1 MSPNTILWS
10 YIVLLVAGG
19 MMGLLKAGSKASLF
33 ISLLFA
39 AVLSLCAM
47 NIIRGRYA
55 VDFILLAL
63 MFVFGIRFAKSL
75 GKQEGI
81 GKIRGLKK
89 DVARMKTI
97 ARERQLA
104 QQKAGK

>member
-63 MFVFGIRFAKSL
+63 MFVFGIRFAKSR
-75 GKQEGI
+75 KFMPM
-81 GKIRGLKK
+81 GLMAIATILALA
-89 DVARMKTI
+89 ARHW
-97 ARERQLA
+97 A
-104 QQKAGK
+104 

>member
-47 NIIRGRYA
+47 NIIRWRYA
-55 VDFILLAL
+55 VDFIFLTLL
-63 MFVFGIRFAKSL
+63 FVFGMRFAKSR
-75 GKQEGI
+75 KFMPM
-81 GKIRGLKK
+81 GLMAIATILALA
-89 DVARMKTI
+89 ARHW
-97 ARERQLA
+97 A
-104 QQKAGK
+104 

>member
-33 ISLLFA
+33 TSLIFA
-39 AVLSLCAM
+39 AMLSLCAM
-47 NIIRGRYA
+47 NIIRERYA

-63 MFVFGIRFAKSL
+63 MFVFGIRFAKSR
-75 GKQEGI
+75 KFMPM
-81 GKIRGLKK
+81 GLMAIATILALA
-89 DVARMKTI
+89 ARHW
-97 ARERQLA
+97 A
-104 QQKAGK
+104 